1 MFLLNCC
8 RRSNEIQNDYIIN
21 NENIQTIIKTELNN
35 SIISLKNYNNNKKE
49 LNTYNNN
56 NINKNN
62 NHNYNNN
69 TYNKLNENPSNINLT
84 QISFGN
90 LDYSFGN
97 NLITSNKLLLRG
109 NLFFNKELII
119 TQNGLINS
127 LRKKTDG
134 QTYFGVSDLKDYTG
148 TFYNDFILNITEEK
162 NENEIVSHTGRIF
175 GISYSKITNDYQ
187 IYLMN
192 TNYFLNYEINN
203 LFYFQNEKENLIIL
217 GKILITIIQR
227 EITKEKFLEIKV
239 EVEGENEDKT
249 FNFQKKDSPITI
261 GRANCSINLNYS
273 FISKKHSLIE
283 FSEQY
288 NKFYYKDLM
297 STNGSVLILKEDD
310 TLKIKGDMKFKLNDI
325 NFHILELP

>member
-1 MFLLNCC
+1 MFFLNCC
-8 RRSNEIQNDYIIN
+8 RSNEIQNDYIIN
-21 NENIQTIIKTELNN
+21 NENIQTIIKTELN
-35 SIISLKNYNNNKKE
+35 SSMISLKNYNNNKKE
-49 LNTYNNN
+49 LNSFNNN

>member
-1 MFLLNCC
+1 
-8 RRSNEIQNDYIIN
+8 
-21 NENIQTIIKTELNN
+21 
-35 SIISLKNYNNNKKE
+35 
-49 LNTYNNN
+49 
-56 NINKNN
+56 
-62 NHNYNNN
+62 
-69 TYNKLNENPSNINLT
+69 
-84 QISFGN
+84 
-90 LDYSFGN
+90 
-97 NLITSNKLLLRG
+97 
-109 NLFFNKELII
+109 
-119 TQNGLINS
+119 
-127 LRKKTDG
+127 
-134 QTYFGVSDLKDYTG
+134 
-148 TFYNDFILNITEEK
+148 
-162 NENEIVSHTGRIF
+162 
-175 GISYSKITNDYQ
+175 
-187 IYLMN
+187 MN

>member
-1 MFLLNCC
+1 MLFLNCC
-8 RRSNEIQNDYIIN
+8 RANEIKNDFIIN
-21 NENIQTIIKTELNN
+21 NEKSENSKKEMNN
-35 SIISLKNYNNNKKE
+35 SIISSTKKREIVNSQNNSNP
-49 LNTYNNN
+49 
-56 NINKNN
+56 II
-62 NHNYNNN
+62 NN
-69 TYNKLNENPSNINLT
+69 TNQNNVILNENQNNMNFT

-90 LDYSFGN
+90 LDFSTAN
-97 NLITSNKLLLRG
+97 NSISSGKLLLTG

-119 TQNGLINS
+119 TQNGLVNS
-127 LRKKTDG
+127 LRKRIDG
-134 QTYFGVSDLKDYTG
+134 QTFFGTSNAKDYTG
-148 TFYNDFILNITEEK
+148 TFYNDFVLNLPDDDNKNQEIL
-162 NENEIVSHTGRIF
+162 SHTGRIF
-175 GISYSKITNDYQ
+175 GISFSKITNDYQ

>member
-1 MFLLNCC
+1 MFFLNCC
-8 RRSNEIQNDYIIN
+8 RSNEIQNDYIIN
-21 NENIQTIIKTELNN
+21 NENIQTIIKTELN
-35 SIISLKNYNNNKKE
+35 SSMISLKNYNNNKKE
-49 LNTYNNN
+49 LNSFNNN

-192 TNYFLNYEINN
+192 TNYFLNYEINT

>member
-1 MFLLNCC
+1 MFFLNCC
-8 RRSNEIQNDYIIN
+8 RSNEIQNDYIIN
-21 NENIQTIIKTELNN
+21 NENIQTIIKTELN
-35 SIISLKNYNNNKKE
+35 SSMISLKNYNNNKKE
-49 LNTYNNN
+49 LNSSNNN

-192 TNYFLNYEINN
+192 TNYFLNYEINT

-261 GRANCSINLNYS
+261 GRINCSINLNYS

>member
-1 MFLLNCC
+1 MFFLNCC
-8 RRSNEIQNDYIIN
+8 RSNEIQNDYIIN
-21 NENIQTIIKTELNN
+21 NENIQTIIKTELNS

-49 LNTYNNN
+49 LNSFNNN

>member
-1 MFLLNCC
+1 MFFLNCC
-8 RRSNEIQNDYIIN
+8 RSNEIQNDYIIN
-21 NENIQTIIKTELNN
+21 NENIQTIIKTELN
-35 SIISLKNYNNNKKE
+35 SSMISLKNYNNNKKE
-49 LNTYNNN
+49 LNSFNNN

-217 GKILITIIQR
+217 VKILMTIIQR

>member
-1 MFLLNCC
+1 MFFLNCC
-8 RRSNEIQNDYIIN
+8 RSNEIQNDYIIN
-21 NENIQTIIKTELNN
+21 NENIQTIIKTELNS

-49 LNTYNNN
+49 LNSFNNN

-192 TNYFLNYEINN
+192 TNYFLNYEINT
-203 LFYFQNEKENLIIL
+203 LFYFHNEKENLIIL
-217 GKILITIIQR
+217 GKILMTIIQR

>member
-1 MFLLNCC
+1 MFFLNCC
-8 RRSNEIQNDYIIN
+8 RSNEIQNDYIIN
-21 NENIQTIIKTELNN
+21 NENIQTIIKTELNS

-49 LNTYNNN
+49 LNSFNNN

-217 GKILITIIQR
+217 GKILMTIIQR

>member
-1 MFLLNCC
+1 MFFLNCC
-8 RRSNEIQNDYIIN
+8 RSNEIQNDYIIN
-21 NENIQTIIKTELNN
+21 NENIQTIIKTELN
-35 SIISLKNYNNNKKE
+35 SSMISLKNYNNNKKE
-49 LNTYNNN
+49 LNSFNNN

-217 GKILITIIQR
+217 GKILMTIIQR

>member
-1 MFLLNCC
+1 MFFLNCC
-8 RRSNEIQNDYIIN
+8 RSNEIQNDYIIN
-21 NENIQTIIKTELNN
+21 NENIQTIIKTELN
-35 SIISLKNYNNNKKE
+35 SSMISLKNYNNNKKE
-49 LNTYNNN
+49 LNSFNNN

-192 TNYFLNYEINN
+192 TNYFLNYEINT

-249 FNFQKKDSPITI
+249 FNSKKKDSPITI

>member
-1 MFLLNCC
+1 MFFLNCC
-8 RRSNEIQNDYIIN
+8 RSNEIQNDYIIN
-21 NENIQTIIKTELNN
+21 NENIQTIIKTELN
-35 SIISLKNYNNNKKE
+35 SSMISLKNYNNNKKE
-49 LNTYNNN
+49 LNSFNNN

-217 GKILITIIQR
+217 GKILMNIVQR

>member
-1 MFLLNCC
+1 MFFLNCC
-8 RRSNEIQNDYIIN
+8 RSNEIQNDYIIN
-21 NENIQTIIKTELNN
+21 NENIQTIIKTELN
-35 SIISLKNYNNNKKE
+35 SSMISLKNYNNNKKE
-49 LNTYNNN
+49 LNSFNNN

-192 TNYFLNYEINN
+192 TTYFLNYEINT
-203 LFYFQNEKENLIIL
+203 LFYFHNEKENLIIL

>member
-1 MFLLNCC
+1 MFFLNCC
-8 RRSNEIQNDYIIN
+8 RSNEIQNDYIIN
-21 NENIQTIIKTELNN
+21 NENIQTIIKTELN
-35 SIISLKNYNNNKKE
+35 SSMISLKNYNNNKKE
-49 LNTYNNN
+49 LNSFNNN

-119 TQNGLINS
+119 TQYGLINS

>member
-1 MFLLNCC
+1 M
-8 RRSNEIQNDYIIN
+8 S
-21 NENIQTIIKTELNN
+21 
-35 SIISLKNYNNNKKE
+35 
-49 LNTYNNN
+49 
-56 NINKNN
+56 
-62 NHNYNNN
+62 
-69 TYNKLNENPSNINLT
+69 YNKLNENPSNINLT

-192 TNYFLNYEINN
+192 TNYFLNYEINT
-203 LFYFQNEKENLIIL
+203 LFYFHNEKENLIIL
-217 GKILITIIQR
+217 GKILMTIIQR

-239 EVEGENEDKT
+239 EVEGEEDKT

>member
-1 MFLLNCC
+1 MFFLNCC
-8 RRSNEIQNDYIIN
+8 RSNEIQNDYIIN
-21 NENIQTIIKTELNN
+21 NENIQTIIKTELNS

-49 LNTYNNN
+49 LNSFNNN

-192 TNYFLNYEINN
+192 TNYFLNYEINT

-217 GKILITIIQR
+217 GKIVMNIIQR

-261 GRANCSINLNYS
+261 GRINCSINLNYS